1 MPQRLER
8 AFYRRDV
15 VSGARALLGQK
26 LVRLLDGEEL
36 SGLIV
41 ETEAYLAQGD
51 PACHA
56 ARGRTPRNDPMF
68 GAPGTAYVYLIYG
81 MHYCLNVVT
90 APESVPEAVLI
101 RALEPGSGLDLMR
114 RRRGVDR
121 PRDLCSGPAK
131 LCQALGVSAQHNC
144 ADLTSPPLH
153 IVPPRG
159 RAGEAKR
166 DITTTTR
173 IGIREGRGHDLL
185 LRFYFSDSEC
195 LSRR

>member
-1 MPQRLER
+1 MPLPDR
-8 AFYRRDV
+8 FYSQTTREI
-15 VSGARALLGQK
+15 ARGLLGCVI
-26 LVRLLDGEEL
+26 LHETREGPAGGV
-36 SGLIV
+36 IV